1 MKEAQLDMLKEHASK
16 QYQTLIE
23 KHQSEVF
30 STYEHEIKRAFSL
43 SDFIAK
49 TAIQYPDRFSKILP
63 SLIENAKSPSPSYQ
77 HVSFN
82 AELEKRLAEVSLEPQ
97 LHAQIRQFRH
107 ITMLKIAWLDM
118 LSNADFNESL
128 DAISE
133 LANVCINQA
142 LAWLY
147 DKACLRY
154 GHPEDKQ
161 CLLVL
166 GMGKL
171 GGNEL
176 NFSSDIDLIF
186 VYPSQGETDH
196 PRKPIE
202 HQVFFMKLAQKLI
215 AALHQTTVD
224 GQAYRVDMRLRPLGE
239 SGPLVVSAPAF
250 ELYYQEQGRDWERFA
265 MQKARII
272 NTKTSDNAVYIQE
285 IEDIIRPFVYRKY
298 LDFTTLESL
307 RNMKQLIETEVK
319 RRGLTDNIKLGA
331 GGIREV
337 EFFVQCH
344 QLVHAGRI
352 TECQLPSL
360 YKAMRALVQHNVLY
374 SDIAIELL
382 EHYTLLRRVEHFLQ
396 AFKDEQTQTLPSNE
410 LDRHRLCALL
420 KCASYKACTV
430 LIRSAMSSIHNAFK
444 GLIEAQ
450 SSTKKETLN
459 HSVFADLWQLEMGMD
474 EASALLAKEM
484 SQQSAMALI
493 DKIQDLKTRLS
504 KVGLGDKG
512 RHTLQRL
519 IPALIKQCMSYNSEQ
534 VSLNTD
540 ESKLNTLQTLFGLI
554 IKISGRTTYLELLS
568 EHKSVRERLIYLF
581 TQSKWVAQQII
592 NFPLLLDELLHPAYL
607 SEDDKSLKNWRDEF
621 DNALR
626 IQLLRVELDD
636 TEAQMDALRYFK
648 ITQQLR
654 IAAADLSGHI
664 PVNKVSDKLTLLAET
679 LLSASV
685 ELAWQQVS
693 SKFGEPSDASQQDK
707 RFGIIAYG
715 KMGGWEMSYGSDID
729 MVCIHESDKSG
740 VTNGDKQIS
749 NTEFYVKLVQRI
761 SHLFTSKTYL
771 GELYELD
778 LRLRPSGN
786 SGLLVTHLDRFNEY
800 QQNKAWT
807 WEHQALTRS
816 RFVYGSDTLKTK
828 FNKARHQIISQQRD
842 ESKLKQDVIEMR
854 AKMRAHL
861 DKSDAEY
868 VDLKQS
874 KGGITDLEFLVQ
886 YLVLKYAHQHPE
898 LSTWS
903 DNLRILDTLA
913 RCEIVDQ
920 AMATQ
925 LQSAYLAIRNKT
937 HGLALQDKKLSASSD
952 PVLQNF
958 EIISRHYE
966 NFLGDER

>member
-1 MKEAQLDMLKEHASK
+1 MKEAQLDILEEYASK
-16 QYQTLIE
+16 QYQVLIE

-30 STYEHEIKRAFSL
+30 YDFEQDIKRAFSL
-43 SDFIAK
+43 SDFISK
-49 TAIQYPDRFSKILP
+49 TAIQYPEAFSKMLP
-63 SLIENAKSPSPSYQ
+63 SLIENASSSSPSYQ
-77 HVSFN
+77 HSSFN
-82 AELEKRLAEVSLEPQ
+82 AELEQRLSMVSLEPQ
-97 LHAQIRQFRH
+97 LHSQIRQFRH
-107 ITMLKIAWLDM
+107 LNMLRIAWLDM
-118 LSNADFNESL
+118 LSDADFNESL

-142 LAWLY
+142 LSWLY
-147 DKACLRY
+147 HKTCLRY

-186 VYPSQGETDH
+186 VYPSHGETDH
-196 PRKPIE
+196 PRKPVE

-239 SGPLVVSAPAF
+239 SGPLVVSLPAF

-272 NTKTSDNAVYIQE
+272 NTKTPDNAAYVKE
-285 IEDIIRPFVYRKY
+285 IEDIIKPFVYRKY

-307 RNMKQLIETEVK
+307 RIMKQLIENEVK
-319 RRGLTDNIKLGA
+319 RRGLSDNIKLGA

-344 QLVHAGRI
+344 QLIHAGRI
-352 TECQLPSL
+352 TECQLPPL
-360 YKAMRALVQHNVLY
+360 YKAMHALVQHDVLDR
-374 SDIAIELL
+374 DIASELL
-382 EHYTLLRRVEHFLQ
+382 EHYTLLRKVEHFLQ
-396 AFKDEQTQTLPSNE
+396 AFKDEQTQTLPNN
-410 LDRHRLCALL
+410 DIGKQRLCVLL
-420 KCASYKACTV
+420 QCVSYEDCST
-430 LIRSAMSSIHNAFK
+430 LIKSAMSSIHRAFK
-444 GLIEAQ
+444 GLIEANSSAKQAPPTQ
-450 SSTKKETLN
+450 SIFT
-459 HSVFADLWQLEMGMD
+459 DLWQLDIGVD
-474 EASALLAKEM
+474 EASDLLAKEM
-484 SQQSAMALI
+484 PQQTATSLI
-493 DKIQDLKTRLS
+493 KKIQDVKIRLS

-512 RHTLQRL
+512 KHTLQKL
-519 IPALIKQCMSYNSEQ
+519 IPALIEQCITYNSEQ
-534 VSLNTD
+534 ESLNSN
-540 ESKLNTLQTLFGLI
+540 ENKLQILQTLFELI

-568 EHKSVRERLIYLF
+568 EHKNVRERLIYLF

-607 SEDDKSLKNWRDEF
+607 TEDDKTLESWRDEF
-621 DNALR
+621 ENALR
-626 IQLLRVELDD
+626 IQLLRIEPGD

-654 IAAADLSGHI
+654 IAAADLSGHL

-693 SKFGEPSDASQQDK
+693 KKFGEPSDANQQDK

-740 VTNGDKQIS
+740 VTDGGKQIS

-786 SGLLVTHLDRFNEY
+786 SGLLVTHLDTFKEY
-800 QQNKAWT
+800 QQHKAWT

-816 RFVYGSDTLKTK
+816 RFVFGSDSLRMK
-828 FNKARHQIISQQRD
+828 FDEARHQIIVMPRD
-842 ESKLKQDVIEMR
+842 EAQLKQDVMEMR
-854 AKMRAHL
+854 SKMRSHL
-861 DKSDAEY
+861 DKSEDKFI
-868 VDLKQS
+868 DLKQS

-886 YLVLKYAHQHPE
+886 FLMLKHAHQHSE

-913 RCEIVDQ
+913 ACKIIDN
-920 AMATQ
+920 AMSIQ

-937 HGLALQDKKLSASSD
+937 HSLALQDKKLCASND

-958 EIISRHYE
+958 EVINGYYDL
-966 NFLGDER
+966 FLAG